1 MMPDRKVGVGAGVG
15 GAIALLSHW
24 ALQEATGL
32 QMPDEVLIA
41 WGVLCT
47 FAVSYFVRN
56 AEG

>member
-1 MMPDRKVGVGAGVG
+1 MKPDRKVGVGAGVG

-32 QMPDEVLIA
+32 QMPDQVLIA

-47 FAVSYFVRN
+47 FAVSYFVKN
-56 AEG
+56 PEA

>member
-1 MMPDRKVGVGAGVG
+1 MKPDRKVGVGAGVG

-32 QMPDEVLIA
+32 QMPDQVLIA

-47 FAVSYFVRN
+47 FAVSYFVKN
-56 AEG
+56 AEA